1 MYYYNPDK
9 RTGRVAASIATLL
22 YFLTL
27 AVLFVLVRFTLPEE
41 PEYGN
46 GMLIDFGTVAEAGGA
61 ADPAASDVDESATS
75 QPTSAPQPTEQQL
88 TSDDEEAPEIAQQ
101 QKPTKP
107 QQTTTQQ
114 TPTTKPAEKSDPA
127 RQRQVNQRAMFPG
140 RTVGSSSTS
149 EGNSEGT
156 GNQGESGGSPDGS
169 HEGMGQGDYGNF
181 DLAGRGLIGSLP
193 KPNYPSNKE
202 GKVTV
207 KIVVDREGRV
217 TSATAQS
224 VGSTTT
230 DGELRRVA
238 EEAARKARFTP
249 SATQDIQTGTIT
261 YRFKLQ

>member
-41 PEYGN
+41 QEYGN
-46 GMLIDFGTVAEAGGA
+46 GMLIDFGTVAEAGGLS
-61 ADPAASDVDESATS
+61 DPSVSEVDESAS
-75 QPTSAPQPTEQQL
+75 QPSSAPQPVDPQL

-101 QKPTKP
+101 QKQQKSQPTQTQQPTKKP
-107 QQTTTQQ
+107 VEQTEQA
-114 TPTTKPAEKSDPA
+114 PP
-127 RQRQVNQRAMFPG
+127 RQVNKRALFSGSTQRS
-140 RTVGSSSTS
+140 TSTS
-149 EGNSEGT
+149 EGTSEGE
-156 GNQGESGGSPDGS
+156 GNQGEQGGSPEGS
-169 HEGMGQGDYGNF
+169 HEGMGQGVDGDF
-181 DLAGRGLIGSLP
+181 DLAGRGLVGSLP
-193 KPNYPSNKE
+193 EPNYPSNKE
-202 GKVTV
+202 GKVVV

-249 SATQDIQTGTIT
+249 SATNDIQTGTIT
-261 YRFKLQ
+261 YRFKLR

>member
-9 RTGRVAASIATLL
+9 RTGRVAASIATFL

-41 PEYGN
+41 QEYGN

-61 ADPAASDVDESATS
+61 SDPSVSEVDESVS
-75 QPTSAPQPTEQQL
+75 QPSSVPQPTEPQL

-101 QKPTKP
+101 QKPTKV
-107 QQTTTQQ
+107 QQSQTQQ
-114 TPTTKPAEKSDPA
+114 QPKKPAEQSEPA
-127 RQRQVNQRAMFPG
+127 PQRQVNKRTLFPG
-140 RTVGSSSTS
+140 RTQGSTSSS
-149 EGNSEGT
+149 EGTSEGT
-156 GNQGESGGSPDGS
+156 GNQGETGGSPEGS

-181 DLAGRGLIGSLP
+181 DLAGRGLVGSLP
-193 KPNYPSNKE
+193 EPNYPSNKE
-202 GKVTV
+202 GKVVV

-224 VGSTTT
+224 VGSTTA

-261 YRFKLQ
+261 YKFKLR